1 MISLL
6 TQFSG
11 NLLWDTCECN
21 ETCDDRGNILRWKL
35 KRSFLRNFLVMCKF
49 MSPSNTYVSWNSPLT
64 LFLRNLRRDTL
75 VRIEAYAGKGNII
88 SSKSEGSFRRN
99 FSVLCEFISQSYNLD
114 LREQVASTLR
124 GIWKVI
130 FGWLLGSIV
139 KKEISSDNNKG
150 EAFWEIA
157 FWCVT
162 SSHRVP
168 SFPFWNSLLTPL
180 SWILQSDIWW
190 LIEDYGE
197 KGNIF
202 T

>member
-1 MISLL
+1 M
-6 TQFSG
+6 
-11 NLLWDTCECN
+11 CE
-21 ETCDDRGNILRWKL
+21 
-35 KRSFLRNFLVMCKF
+35 F

-64 LFLRNLRRDTL
+64 LYMRNLRRDTL
-75 VRIEAYAGKGNII
+75 DHIEAYAGKGNII

-168 SFPFWNSLLTPL
+168 PFPTWSSLLTL
-180 SWILQSDIWW
+180 FSWYLPIEIWEQ
-190 LIEDYGE
+190 IVAHGE
-197 KGNIF
+197 KGNILR
-202 T
+202 